1 MNYRQETERFNV
13 DKVAEAFTESEALD
27 LLTYFERK
35 FGWAGLLFN
44 REDATDIWHNDNDDD
59 IVLSDAEWQAVKS
72 SQGWSRLGEYLSSD
86 AFDLVREAVSV
97 AKFNVKAT
105 QIYTVWVGGVALDDG
120 LVDYDD
126 AVFLALFHDA
136 QGDDVKVV
144 NTKDDT
150 VIARSEWVDA

>member
-1 MNYRQETERFNV
+1 MEEVSCFNV
-13 DKVAEAFTESEALD
+13 DAVAEAFTESEAFD
-27 LLTYFERK
+27 LLSYFERK

-44 REDATDIWHNDNDDD
+44 REDATDIWHNDHDED
-59 IVLSDAEWQAVKS
+59 IVLSDAEWEAVK
-72 SQGWSRLGEYLSSD
+72 QTQPWLRLGEYLSQD

-136 QGDDVKVV
+136 QGHDDVKIV